1 MPAAR
6 GHHRSARQFHSGT
19 GETLPPSVL
28 GGHMFDVI
36 FARHGFRVSVETLE
50 QAAQAIEMFQDSA
63 GPAKIVQWEDE
74 RLAEFRAAI
83 AAGF

>member
-1 MPAAR
+1 
-6 GHHRSARQFHSGT
+6 
-19 GETLPPSVL
+19 
-28 GGHMFDVI
+28 MFDVI